1 MAGWRSRYGEG
12 LRKVVLA
19 TLFNGQYFGELS
31 LFDGAPRSA
40 TATAVE
46 PSRLVR
52 LDRDDLVDFV
62 NKNPAAALRII
73 EEMGDRLR
81 QTNELMSRQVS
92 RNVLEGAGRDADLR
106 PAHRRPRRG
115 LRRLLAVHHSLRR
128 LMTVWMGINVARVAN
143 FDPYPFILLNLALST
158 VAALQAPIIM
168 MSQNR
173 QSSKDKLLAEN
184 DYQVNLKAEM
194 EIAALLR
201 GQAELL
207 ARLAV
212 VERAIGG
219 GPSSHVAFEESLRP
233 EPNRTVNARSS
244 RTHSARPERW
254 RLAGWLG
261 CVLAAEWEA
270 CAGVVLPATFEGLP
284 VRQRDAAGPAG
295 EDASAPLRRA
305 RYDLHV
311 ISNAQNASPSV
322 WHFVS
327 TTAGSLPPW
336 RRIDSR

>member
-1 MAGWRSRYGEG
+1 MTRQELLANIPLFESLTQEDLNGLTVRLEERDYAAGECIFNQGDEGSSLFVIEEGAVDICYGEG
-12 LRKVVLA
+12 AGNVTLA

-40 TATAVE
+40 TATAVK
-46 PSRLVR
+46 PTHVIR

-62 NKNPAAALRII
+62 HKNPAAALRII

-92 RNVLEGAGRDADLR
+92 RNVLQEQEESLTFGQRIADRVAAFGGSWPFIILFS
-106 PAHRRPRRG
+106 
-115 LRRLLAVHHSLRR
+115 VV
-128 LMTVWMGINVARVAN
+128 MTIWMSINVLRLAK
-143 FDPYPFILLNLALST
+143 FDPYPFILLNLALSS

-201 GQAELL
+201 GQSELL

-212 VERAIGG
+212 VERSVG
-219 GPSSHVAFEESLRP
+219 
-233 EPNRTVNARSS
+233 
-244 RTHSARPERW
+244 
-254 RLAGWLG
+254 
-261 CVLAAEWEA
+261 
-270 CAGVVLPATFEGLP
+270 
-284 VRQRDAAGPAG
+284 
-295 EDASAPLRRA
+295 RR
-305 RYDLHV
+305 
-311 ISNAQNASPSV
+311 
-322 WHFVS
+322 
-327 TTAGSLPPW
+327 G
-336 RRIDSR
+336 DS

>member
-1 MAGWRSRYGEG
+1 MTRQELLANIPLFESLTEEDLNGLTIRLEEKFYAPGEVIFRQGDEGSSLFVIEDGAVDIAYGEG
-12 LRKVVLA
+12 AGQVMLA

-40 TATAVE
+40 TATAVK
-46 PSRLVR
+46 PTHVIR

-62 NKNPAAALRII
+62 HKNPAAALRII

-92 RNVLEGAGRDADLR
+92 RNVLQEQEENLTFGQRIADRVAAFGGSWPFIILF
-106 PAHRRPRRG
+106 A
-115 LRRLLAVHHSLRR
+115 SM
-128 LMTVWMGINVARVAN
+128 MTVWMSLNVIRWAN

-173 QSSKDKLLAEN
+173 QSTKDKLLAEN

-201 GQAELL
+201 GQSELL

-212 VERAIGG
+212 VERTIG
-219 GPSSHVAFEESLRP
+219 R
-233 EPNRTVNARSS
+233 RS
-244 RTHSARPERW
+244 E
-254 RLAGWLG
+254 
-261 CVLAAEWEA
+261 
-270 CAGVVLPATFEGLP
+270 
-284 VRQRDAAGPAG
+284 
-295 EDASAPLRRA
+295 
-305 RYDLHV
+305 
-311 ISNAQNASPSV
+311 
-322 WHFVS
+322 
-327 TTAGSLPPW
+327 
-336 RRIDSR
+336 